1 MSATNISQTQDQ
13 RITKSQSFL
22 GMGTEMDVNLSLW
35 FLQAS
40 LVLWPALCVM
50 FSVPGEA
57 KLILVLDILY
67 IGQKLGL
74 EGGH

>member
-1 MSATNISQTQDQ
+1 
-13 RITKSQSFL
+13 
-22 GMGTEMDVNLSLW
+22 MDVNLSLW